1 MGARLAAVTG
11 SLNGQVFHLDEGDL
25 TIGRADSNVLAIDD
39 PALSRQHCVIRERE
53 GHFEISDLDS
63 RNCTFVND
71 VPVKERALEHG
82 DRIRVARSVFVFLR
96 EDPPPA
102 AETVHLDESEWVA
115 GSTLSLPP
123 LEALYLAPSQRPS
136 ALPVERVAHDLQAL
150 LKVGTLVNSSP
161 SVETLARGLLESV
174 FEFVPAERGA
184 VLLAGPHPD
193 EFASLLARGRS
204 GEAEGPVRVSR
215 TIVRRVLRE
224 GEAVLL
230 NDLLQE
236 RPLVDAPSLVAE
248 RIASVLCVPLAVRDE
263 RLGVLYLD
271 TREQAARFS
280 EPNLQLLT
288 VVAAVAAPALM
299 SLLRAERLQDENRR
313 LRSDLEVQHDMV
325 GESPRLREVLQMI
338 AKVGPAD
345 STVLVLGESG
355 TGKELAA
362 RAIHRTSPRAERPFA
377 AINCAALTETLLE
390 SDLFGHEKGAFTGA
404 LAQKKGKLE
413 VADGGTVFLDEVGEL
428 APPIQAKLLRVLQQR
443 EFERVGGTRAIK
455 VDVRVV
461 AATNKDLRAAVRAG
475 SFRQDLFYRLN
486 VVSLR
491 MPPLRE
497 RREDISLLAAYFVSK
512 YGSRVKRRVL
522 GLSDEA
528 RAALL
533 AYDWPGNVRELENA
547 IERAVVL
554 GSGDLVRLE
563 DLPEP
568 VLESSSRDAPAP
580 DDYYAAVRE
589 AKRQLIRKT
598 LDDVDGSYTAAAKR
612 LGMHVN
618 YLHRLVR
625 NLGLRPR
632 AKPGG

>member
-1 MGARLAAVTG
+1 
-11 SLNGQVFHLDEGDL
+11 
-25 TIGRADSNVLAIDD
+25 
-39 PALSRQHCVIRERE
+39 
-53 GHFEISDLDS
+53 
-63 RNCTFVND
+63 
-71 VPVKERALEHG
+71 
-82 DRIRVARSVFVFLR
+82 
-96 EDPPPA
+96 
-102 AETVHLDESEWVA
+102 
-115 GSTLSLPP
+115 
-123 LEALYLAPSQRPS
+123 
-136 ALPVERVAHDLQAL
+136 VERVAHDLQAL

-390 SDLFGHEKGAFTGA
+390 SDLFGHERGAFTGA
-404 LAQKKGKLE
+404 LAQKKGKFE

-428 APPIQAKLLRVLQQR
+428 APPIQAKLLRVLQER

-461 AATNKDLRAAVRAG
+461 AATNKDLPAAVRAG

-512 YGSRVKRRVL
+512 YGSRVKRSVL
-522 GLSDEA
+522 GLADEA

-533 AYDWPGNVRELENA
+533 
-547 IERAVVL
+547 
-554 GSGDLVRLE
+554 
-563 DLPEP
+563 
-568 VLESSSRDAPAP
+568 
-580 DDYYAAVRE
+580 
-589 AKRQLIRKT
+589 T
-598 LDDVDGSYTAAAKR
+598 L
-612 LGMHVN
+612 
-618 YLHRLVR
+618 
-625 NLGLRPR
+625 
-632 AKPGG
+632 

>member
-1 MGARLAAVTG
+1 MCARLAAVAG
-11 SLNGQVFHLDEGDL
+11 ALNGQVFRLDQGEL
-25 TIGRADSNVLAIDD
+25 TIGRADSNGLAIDD
-39 PALSRQHCVIRERE
+39 PALSRQHCVIRGRE
-53 GHFEISDLDS
+53 GNFEISDLDS

-71 VPVKERALEHG
+71 VPVKKRALEHG
-82 DRIRVARSVFVFLR
+82 DRIRVARSLFLFLR
-96 EDPPPA
+96 EDPPLA

-136 ALPVERVAHDLQAL
+136 ALPVERVAHDLRAL
-150 LKVGTLVNSSP
+150 LKVGTVVNSSP

-224 GEAVLL
+224 GKAVLL
-230 NDLLQE
+230 NDLLEE
-236 RPLVDAPSLVAE
+236 RPLLDAPSLIAE
-248 RIASVLCVPLAVRDE
+248 RIASVLCVPLAVREE

-271 TREQAARFS
+271 TREQAARFG
-280 EPNLQLLT
+280 EPDLQLLT
-288 VVAAVAAPALM
+288 VVAAVAAPALL

-313 LRSDLEVQHDMV
+313 LRADLEVQHDMV
-325 GESPRLREVLQMI
+325 GESPRLREVLQII

-390 SDLFGHEKGAFTGA
+390 SDLFGHERGAFTGA

-428 APPIQAKLLRVLQQR
+428 APPIQAKLLRVLQER

-461 AATNKDLRAAVRAG
+461 AATNKDLEAAVRAG

-512 YGSRVKRRVL
+512 YGSRVKRRVI
-522 GLSDEA
+522 GLSDDA
-528 RAALL
+528 RGALL

-568 VLESSSRDAPAP
+568 VLDSSSREVPAP
-580 DDYYAAVRE
+580 DDYYAAVKE
-589 AKRQLIRKT
+589 AKRQLILKT